1 MILLSLCLMN
11 FSRLAH
17 SQYAFFLM
25 FVVRSS
31 FYNSASLPRNVQVC
45 MTDILIQ
52 IVDEVGVSGQE
63 VVELIFEQFIKHEKV
78 I

>member
-1 MILLSLCLMN
+1 
-11 FSRLAH
+11 
-17 SQYAFFLM
+17 M

>member
-1 MILLSLCLMN
+1 
-11 FSRLAH
+11 
-17 SQYAFFLM
+17 M

-31 FYNSASLPRNVQVC
+31 FYNSTSLPRNVQVC